1 MTQLLRFLPLSLL
14 VVLLDQ
20 ITKYWAYYN
29 LRFKPDVQV
38 INNFF
43 KLSYAENPG
52 IAFGVL
58 SDIEGNWKVWL
69 LSTVSFI
76 AISLVTYFAYNAPP
90 TKKLLIIAL
99 TLILGGI
106 IGNLIDRLHLQVVI
120 DFLEFY
126 VGSYHWPTFNIADM
140 AICIGAGLLSID
152 ILTETSETNAEVEA
166 NKVKEQ

>member
-1 MTQLLRFLPLSLL
+1 MSQALRFLPLSLL
-14 VVLLDQ
+14 VILLDQ
-20 ITKYWAYYN
+20 VTKYWAYIN
-29 LRFKPDVQV
+29 LRFQPDVHV
-38 INNFF
+38 INKFF

-58 SDIEGNWKVWL
+58 ADIEGNWKVWL
-69 LSTVSFI
+69 LSTISFL
-76 AISLVTYFAYNAPP
+76 AIGLVVYFVYSAPP
-90 TKKLLIIAL
+90 TKKLLLVAL

-126 VGSYHWPTFNIADM
+126 VGNYHWPTFNIADM

-152 ILTETSETNAEVEA
+152 ILTETSETNAEKEPS
-166 NKVKEQ
+166 KVNE

>member
-1 MTQLLRFLPLSLL
+1 MNQALRFLPLSLI
-14 VVLLDQ
+14 VILLDQ
-20 ITKYWAYYN
+20 VTKYWAYVN
-29 LRFKPDVQV
+29 LRFKPDVEV
-38 INNFF
+38 ISNFF

-58 SDIEGNWKVWL
+58 SEVEGNWKVWL
-69 LSTVSFI
+69 LSIISFV
-76 AISLVTYFAYNAPP
+76 AISLVIYFAYKAPQN
-90 TKKLLIIAL
+90 KRLLLAAL

-126 VGSYHWPTFNIADM
+126 VGSYHWPTFNIADV

-152 ILTETSETNAEVEA
+152 ILTETSETPVTEPSKA
-166 NKVKEQ
+166 KD